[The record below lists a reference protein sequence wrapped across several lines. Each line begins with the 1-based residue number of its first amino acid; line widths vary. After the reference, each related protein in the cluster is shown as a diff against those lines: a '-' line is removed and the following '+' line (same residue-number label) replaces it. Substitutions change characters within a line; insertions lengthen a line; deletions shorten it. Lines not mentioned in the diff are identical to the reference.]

1 MFELYVASDAV
12 RRQMQESLEPKGAA
26 PTTRVKQEPTRRVR
40 VRSRSAAALRTLA
53 ERLEP
58 SAA

>member
-12 RRQMQESLEPKGAA
+12 RRQIQDSLEPKGV
-26 PTTRVKQEPTRRVR
+26 PTTKEKPAPPRRVR

-58 SAA
+58 SY